1 LFSLAAFA
9 RLAGTLLKK
18 RVLFTLVGFSTTL
31 LLAIAFLPVHA
42 ESALVQQN
50 NVECLGCSSRLSV
63 SFINDVASGNII
75 LVGVVVADA
84 SFTLSSLTDSLG
96 STFTHAVTSTSIP
109 PPTVYIYFAT
119 LSTSGAE
126 VVTATFNAAAPEESV
141 YIFEVSGVTTAGL
154 ENATG
159 TGTGTSISTSSSVA
173 SQTGAFLLGI
183 VGTNGFGGTVTAG
196 SGFTLSPDNSGI
208 GGTYA
213 QYSMSSVTSPTNFQ
227 ASTNSPITWA
237 EAAIALMPN

>member
-1 LFSLAAFA
+1 
-9 RLAGTLLKK
+9 LLKK
-18 RVLFTLVGFSTTL
+18 RIVFTLVGFSTTL

-63 SFINDVASGNII
+63 SFINDVASGNVI
-75 LVGVVVADA
+75 LVSVVVADA

-96 STFTHAVTSTSIP
+96 STFTHAVTSTNIP

-126 VVTATFNAAAPEESV
+126 VVTATFSAAAPEESV
-141 YIFEVSGVTTAGL
+141 YIFEVSGVTTVGL

-159 TGTGTSISTSSSVA
+159 TGTGTSISTSSVA

-183 VGTNGFGGTVTAG
+183 IGTNGFGGTVTAG
-196 SGFTLSPDNSGI
+196 AGFTLNPDNSGI
-208 GGTYA
+208 GATYA
-213 QYSMSSVTSPTNFQ
+213 QYSISSVTSPTNFQ